1 MNDHAAGTCTCLD
14 GAQVSD
20 GCGVRAAQAEKLTPL
35 LTQHVLRVGLGK
47 GEWLRRAHDR

>member
-1 MNDHAAGTCTCLD
+1 MKCPLLRAIALHTHSHLMAR
-14 GAQVSD
+14 
-20 GCGVRAAQAEKLTPL
+20 GVRAAQAEKLTPL